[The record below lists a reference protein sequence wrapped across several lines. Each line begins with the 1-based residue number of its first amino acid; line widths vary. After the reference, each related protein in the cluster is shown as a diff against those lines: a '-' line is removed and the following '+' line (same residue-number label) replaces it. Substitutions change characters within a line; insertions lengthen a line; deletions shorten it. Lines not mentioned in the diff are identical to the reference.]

1 MNSLFIQ
8 LPFWTTQINYAD
20 LQHGATSGGKVTI
33 GSDPV
38 VQYAQLS

>member
-1 MNSLFIQ
+1 MQ
-8 LPFWTTQINYAD
+8 LPFYTTQINYAD
-20 LQHGATSGGKVTI
+20 LQHGATSGVKATI